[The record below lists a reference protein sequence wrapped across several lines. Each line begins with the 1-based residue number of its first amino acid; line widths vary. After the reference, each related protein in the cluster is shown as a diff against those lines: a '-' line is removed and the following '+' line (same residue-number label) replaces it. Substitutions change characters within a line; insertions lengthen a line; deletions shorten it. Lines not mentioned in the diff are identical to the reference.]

1 MLRALFSFRGR
12 YRILHLTWFAF
23 FISFVVWFSASPFA
37 TTIQSELGLTSPQLK
52 VLAICNLALTI
63 PARIIIG
70 MVLDRYGA
78 RLTFSAL
85 LAFAIVPCLMTATA
99 TDFNQLVWSS
109 LINSI
114 MGAGFVVGVRMVAD
128 WFPAREIGL
137 AQGIYGGWG
146 NFGAAASQICLPVLA
161 VATASFSGGALNWR
175 MAIAAIGFVTA
186 LYGVFYFFTAQ
197 DTPPGEIYQRP
208 KRHGG
213 LEVTSQRSFF
223 AVAFLDLG
231 LLVSLGVL
239 TYPLTQSN
247 IGFLTSAQAIAVW
260 AVLALLFVVQFYQAW
275 QVNREVVG
283 SINPLSPNFLQGT
296 NLYPPGQRYQARQIA
311 LLDLTYW
318 VNFGSQIAVLSILPA
333 WFQQTF
339 GLSPVTASLV
349 ATAYPVFNLISRPSG
364 GLVSDRM
371 GSRKWT
377 TVALTTG
384 IGVGYLMMGQLN
396 TQSGLVVAIAV
407 TMLCAYF
414 VQAGAGAT
422 FSIVPLIRK
431 SATGQIAGS
440 VGAYGNAGGVIYLL
454 IYSFSDAQIL
464 FYSMGI
470 VALVCASLCVFY
482 LQEPKNKSLKNKR
495 KNKSKDKSRRKSK
508 DCKVETFSIQ
518 KFSILQQ
525 K

>member
-1 MLRALFSFRGR
+1 MLKALFSFRDR

-23 FISFVVWFSASPFA
+23 FLSFVVWFSVAPFA

-70 MVLDRYGA
+70 MVLDRYGS
-78 RLTFSAL
+78 RLTFSLL
-85 LAFAIVPCLMTATA
+85 LAFAVVPCLMTATA
-99 TDFNQLVWSS
+99 TSFNQLVWSS

-114 MGAGFVVGVRMVAD
+114 MGAGFVVGVRVVAD
-128 WFPAREIGL
+128 WFPAKEIGL

-161 VATASFSGGALNWR
+161 LMSASLAGGALNWR

-186 LYGVFYFFTAQ
+186 LYGILYFCTAQ
-197 DTPPGEIYQRP
+197 DTPPGEVYQRP
-208 KRHGG
+208 SRHGG

-223 AVAFLDLG
+223 ATALLDLG
-231 LLVSLGVL
+231 LLMSLGVL
-239 TYPLTQSN
+239 TYPLTQGN
-247 IGFLTSAQAIAVW
+247 IGFLTASQAIAVW
-260 AVLALLFVVQFYQAW
+260 AVLVLLFVVQFYKAW
-275 QVNREVVG
+275 QVNQEIVG
-283 SINPLSPNFLQGT
+283 SLNPLSPRFLKGT
-296 NLYPPGQRYQARQIA
+296 HSYPPSQRYQVRQIA

-349 ATAYPVFNLISRPSG
+349 ATAYPIFNLVSRPSG
-364 GLVSDRM
+364 GWISDRA

-377 TVALTTG
+377 TVVLTAG
-384 IGVGYLMMGQLN
+384 IGVGYLLMGQLN
-396 TQSGLVVAIAV
+396 GRSNLTVAIAV

-454 IYSFSDAQIL
+454 IYSLGSAQAL
-464 FYSMGI
+464 FHSMGL
-470 VALVCASLCVFY
+470 VALVCASLCAFY
-482 LQEPKNKSLKNKR
+482 LQEPQKGPQTLHNKDAQVIEL
-495 KNKSKDKSRRKSK
+495 
-508 DCKVETFSIQ
+508 
-518 KFSILQQ
+518 
-525 K
+525 